1 MLDNERKKLI
11 EAEEQY
17 RHEISTKLHTEVKLI
32 QDSTKKIEKDFW
44 RKAADVLNSNFGLWF
59 LSSVFISG
67 GAALY
72 QITQHHYDV
81 KLTTQKELLTCE
93 FEIANRLNGMKFLL
107 LRAKTNGD
115 AQKALTGVSKSFGAV
130 SAEYEHVNIA
140 VLYLKTIQLTGI
152 MDRQVAHLVKE
163 LEEKNLAMQ
172 SENPQTPFNEAD
184 RKRLIELISALQRS
198 AEEKIDPKWK

>member
-11 EAEEQY
+11 EAEEHY
-17 RHEISTKLHTEVKLI
+17 RHEIATKLRSEAKLI
-32 QDSTKKIEKDFW
+32 QDSAKKIEKDFW
-44 RKAADVLNSNFGLWF
+44 AKTAAVLNSNFGLWF

-81 KLTTQKELLTCE
+81 KLATQKELLTCE

-115 AQKALTGVSKSFGAV
+115 AQNALAGVSKSFGAV
-130 SAEYEHVNIA
+130 STEYEHVNIA
-140 VLYLKTIQLTGI
+140 VLYLRTIQLTGI
-152 MDRQVAHLVKE
+152 MDRQIAHLVKE

-172 SENPQTPFNEAD
+172 LENPKAPFNEAD
-184 RKRLIELISALQRS
+184 RKRLIELISSLQRS
-198 AEEKIDPKWK
+198 AEEKIDTKQK